1 MMIMMRMTIT
11 PTVPRNMRCEADN
24 RGRCGQHGSKMIK
37 IKVSKKTWSD
47 RGKGRVFGWVTKKV
61 PKFICSDAK
70 KTPDV
75 RSNIPRISDRA
86 DFSSSTQNSSAVL
99 GERLHDVGDL
109 QILEHSME

>member
-1 MMIMMRMTIT
+1 MKTIT
-11 PTVPRNMRCEADN
+11 PSVPRNMMCEADN
-24 RGRCGQHGSKMIK
+24 RGRCEQHGSKMIK

-47 RGKGRVFGWVTKKV
+47 RGKGRGFGWVTKKI

-75 RSNIPRISDRA
+75 ISNIPRISDRA
-86 DFSSSTQNSSAVL
+86 VSSSSTQNSSAGL
-99 GERLHDVGDL
+99 GEGLHDVGDL